1 MSESICLNI
10 ISCNVFWYIRHLPNR
25 SVIIIGRYQASAV
38 YITQKSV
45 KQICTDFV
53 ILNFDWVELVP
64 LVFDM
69 SDEINYSLTVSS
81 GIFLYV
87 SVIMQI
93 PQLFAV
99 L

>member
-1 MSESICLNI
+1 M
-10 ISCNVFWYIRHLPNR
+10 
-25 SVIIIGRYQASAV
+25 